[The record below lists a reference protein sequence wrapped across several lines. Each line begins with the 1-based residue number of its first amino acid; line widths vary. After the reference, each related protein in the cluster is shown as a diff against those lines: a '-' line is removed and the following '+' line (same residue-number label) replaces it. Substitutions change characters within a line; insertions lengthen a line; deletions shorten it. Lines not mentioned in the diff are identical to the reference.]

1 MCNHVT
7 KKPKVMS
14 VTKKVGDIFG
24 HVFSFTKGYE
34 VNSHI
39 SIICNYVTK
48 SLYVLRVIN
57 KHIHTRICARVRT
70 RVRKGYIGDLVTWL
84 LRLRRPLPS
93 IGGAPWRR

>member
-1 MCNHVT
+1 MCNYVT

-14 VTKKVGDIFG
+14 VTKKVGNIFG

-57 KHIHTRICARVRT
+57 KHIHTRLCARVG
-70 RVRKGYIGDLVTWL
+70 KGYIGDLVTWL
-84 LRLRRPLPS
+84 LRPLLS
-93 IGGAPWRR
+93 IGGAPWQR